1 MGVGAR
7 GAAMDSHPPS
17 PGGVHLHFPWPFVGA
32 FSESLAVAP
41 LGGSLLRRGFRAF
54 SARRTCHFL
63 ATQLP
68 ESGEWGGWQDSCGDV
83 KRCLAC
89 PACTLCQVLAVA
101 PHICLLSAHSARGP
115 HFMQRSKRPR
125 AGRSAFRSHS
135 RVQWMNPRATS
146 WAALGPGPTKA
157 SAQALSR
164 VACRPLRSWRNWRG
178 CLLIPHGPH

>member
-1 MGVGAR
+1 
-7 GAAMDSHPPS
+7 MDSHPPS

-164 VACRPLRSWRNWRG
+164 VACRPLRSWRNRRG